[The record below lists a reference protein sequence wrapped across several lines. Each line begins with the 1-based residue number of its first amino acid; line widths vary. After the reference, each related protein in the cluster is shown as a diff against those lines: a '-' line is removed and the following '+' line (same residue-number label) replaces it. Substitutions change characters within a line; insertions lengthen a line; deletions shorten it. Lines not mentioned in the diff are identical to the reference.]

1 MPLPGVTINLADDGE
16 ILAKGKNI
24 MKGYYNRPDLTAE
37 VISTEGWFHTG
48 DIGKW
53 VEENGYLFLKI
64 TDRKKELF
72 KTAGGK
78 YIAPQAIENKM
89 KESDFIE
96 QIMVVGRR

>member
-1 MPLPGVTINLADDGE
+1 MDT
-16 ILAKGKNI
+16 
-24 MKGYYNRPDLTAE
+24 R
-37 VISTEGWFHTG
+37 
-48 DIGKW
+48 KW
-53 VEENGYLFLKI
+53 IIIFLKI